1 MNRDP
6 PNLNPYAPPVAVDP
20 VAQRAIG
27 QLSAGSAHEA
37 PLAARSTRFWAAL
50 VDDLFYFLLALPG
63 FVAFMGS
70 DQMDSLRND
79 LNTVTRLFYAYCLPL
94 PLLFACFQW
103 YLVAKTGQSLA
114 KRWFRIRI
122 VRLDGSLPGFVHGV
136 FLRSWLLQLFS
147 MACGLVA
154 LVDAVMIFAD
164 DRRCLHDHFAD
175 TMVVEL

>member
-70 DQMDSLRND
+70 SDFDSARTDFGTASLF
-79 LNTVTRLFYAYCLPL
+79 FYA
-94 PLLFACFQW
+94 
-103 YLVAKTGQSLA
+103 
-114 KRWFRIRI
+114 
-122 VRLDGSLPGFVHGV
+122 
-136 FLRSWLLQLFS
+136 
-147 MACGLVA
+147 
-154 LVDAVMIFAD
+154 
-164 DRRCLHDHFAD
+164 
-175 TMVVEL
+175 